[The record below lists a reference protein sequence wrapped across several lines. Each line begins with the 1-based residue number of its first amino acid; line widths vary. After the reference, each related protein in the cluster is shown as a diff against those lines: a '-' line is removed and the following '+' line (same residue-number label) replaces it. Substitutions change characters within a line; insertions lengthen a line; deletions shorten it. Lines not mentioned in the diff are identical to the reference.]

1 MRVFIG
7 RADFSGAE
15 FVKETQFRKAHFT
28 GKADFRLTQFTGNT
42 DFMGAHFTGKAEFG
56 EAQFMNEVGFR
67 LTQFT
72 ERANFIKA
80 RFTPKAYSD
89 GFITGC
95 TQVGNTQ
102 VIYQALVDSSIL
114 NAKIPPTQAQTQTVT
129 QPCKQYNR

>member
-1 MRVFIG
+1 M
-7 RADFSGAE
+7 
-15 FVKETQFRKAHFT
+15 
-28 GKADFRLTQFTGNT
+28 QFTGNT

-56 EAQFMNEVGFR
+56 EAQFMNEVGFC

-80 RFTPKAYSD
+80 RFTAKAYSD

-102 VIYQALVDSSIL
+102 VFYQALVDSSIL
-114 NAKIPPTQAQTQTVT
+114 NAKNTADSGADSDSNTADASNTT
-129 QPCKQYNR
+129 GSSG